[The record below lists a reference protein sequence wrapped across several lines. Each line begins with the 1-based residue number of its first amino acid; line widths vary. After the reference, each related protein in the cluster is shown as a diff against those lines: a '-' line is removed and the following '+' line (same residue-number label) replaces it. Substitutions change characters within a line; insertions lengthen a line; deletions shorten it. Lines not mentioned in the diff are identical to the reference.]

1 MKPSVRA
8 PLLFAAAALMG
19 FAALTNAFVG
29 VPHLQE
35 DLVEIQVRPTLLR
48 AVSVAMQFGAY
59 AMFAFTLLV
68 LHAGVRA
75 ARGGATARV
84 PLAVV
89 AVLYAAFGIAAFVSL
104 GSPHALGYALAGAVI
119 GVAAAAPDR

>member
-8 PLLFAAAALMG
+8 PLLFAATALMG

-29 VPHLQE
+29 LPHLQE

-59 AMFAFTLLV
+59 AMFAFTLVV
-68 LHAGVRA
+68 LHAAVRA
-75 ARGGATARV
+75 ARGGTTARL
-84 PLAVV
+84 PLAIV
-89 AVLYAAFGIAAFVSL
+89 AVLYAAFGIAAFVEA
-104 GSPHALGYALAGAVI
+104 GSPHALGYALAGVLV
-119 GVAAAAPDR
+119 GAAAASPD